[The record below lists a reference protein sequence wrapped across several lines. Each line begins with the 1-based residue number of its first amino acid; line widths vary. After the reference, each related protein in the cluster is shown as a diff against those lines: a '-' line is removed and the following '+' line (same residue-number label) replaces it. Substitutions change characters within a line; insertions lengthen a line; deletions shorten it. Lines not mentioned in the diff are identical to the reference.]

1 MSVKFKIQYFLT
13 RASRRALLHV
23 RFFVLQIEWLFRP
36 LSWDSQRWAQI
47 PAQTGLFRR
56 ICLLRVLIQTWPTR
70 PPSVLAELLPVM
82 KIFYLCLDITLQKL
96 IIIIIMMMIKINK
109 YLLLVSSAIE
119 SDKWRDFKAKFHSAI
134 AELQHFGRVLTTP
147 VFSITN
153 VPFALLVHTRHKIGT
168 VTKTREK
175 TVFQASF
182 AWPNRRNNILLH
194 VA

>member
-1 MSVKFKIQYFLT
+1 MKFKIQYFLT

-23 RFFVLQIEWLFRP
+23 RVFVLQIEWLFRP

-119 SDKWRDFKAKFHSAI
+119 SYKWRDFKAKVHSAI

-147 VFSITN
+147 VFSIIN
-153 VPFALLVHTRHKIGT
+153 VPFALLVHTRHKTGT
-168 VTKTREK
+168 VKKTREK

>member
-1 MSVKFKIQYFLT
+1 MKFKIQYFLT

-23 RFFVLQIEWLFRP
+23 RVFVLQIEWLFRP

-47 PAQTGLFRR
+47 PARTSLFRR

-82 KIFYLCLDITLQKL
+82 KIFYLCLDIKLQKL

-119 SDKWRDFKAKFHSAI
+119 SYKWRDFKAKVHSAI

-147 VFSITN
+147 VFSIIN
-153 VPFALLVHTRHKIGT
+153 VPFALLVHTRHKTGT
-168 VTKTREK
+168 VKKTREK

>member
-1 MSVKFKIQYFLT
+1 MKFKIQYFLT

-23 RFFVLQIEWLFRP
+23 RIFVLQIEWLFRP

-82 KIFYLCLDITLQKL
+82 KIFYLCLDITLLKL

-109 YLLLVSSAIE
+109 YLLLVSRAIE
-119 SDKWRDFKAKFHSAI
+119 SYKWRDFKAKVHSAI

-147 VFSITN
+147 VFSIIN

-168 VTKTREK
+168 VKKTREK

-182 AWPNRRNNILLH
+182 AWPNRRNNILHH

>member
-1 MSVKFKIQYFLT
+1 MKFKIQYFLT

-23 RFFVLQIEWLFRP
+23 RVFVLQIEWLFRP

-47 PAQTGLFRR
+47 PARTSLFRR

-119 SDKWRDFKAKFHSAI
+119 SYKWRDFKAKVHSAI

-147 VFSITN
+147 VFSIIN
-153 VPFALLVHTRHKIGT
+153 VPFALLVHTRHKTGT
-168 VTKTREK
+168 VKKTREK

>member
-1 MSVKFKIQYFLT
+1 MKFKIQYFLT
-13 RASRRALLHV
+13 RGSRRALLHV
-23 RFFVLQIEWLFRP
+23 RVFALQIEWLFRP

-47 PAQTGLFRR
+47 PARTSLFRR
-56 ICLLRVLIQTWPTR
+56 ICLLRVLRQTWPTHL
-70 PPSVLAELLPVM
+70 PSVLAELLPVM

-119 SDKWRDFKAKFHSAI
+119 SYKWRDFKAKVHSAI

-147 VFSITN
+147 VFSIIN
-153 VPFALLVHTRHKIGT
+153 IPFALLVHTRHKTGT
-168 VTKTREK
+168 VKKTREK

>member
-1 MSVKFKIQYFLT
+1 MKFKIQYFLT

-23 RFFVLQIEWLFRP
+23 RVFVLQIEWLFRP

-56 ICLLRVLIQTWPTR
+56 ICLLRVLRQTWPTR
-70 PPSVLAELLPVM
+70 LPSVLAELLPVM

-119 SDKWRDFKAKFHSAI
+119 SYKWRDFKAKVHSAI

-147 VFSITN
+147 VFSIIN
-153 VPFALLVHTRHKIGT
+153 VPFALLVHTRHKTGT
-168 VTKTREK
+168 VKKTREK

>member
-1 MSVKFKIQYFLT
+1 MKFKIQYFLT

-23 RFFVLQIEWLFRP
+23 RVFVLQIEWLFRP

-119 SDKWRDFKAKFHSAI
+119 SYKWRDFKAKFHSAI
-134 AELQHFGRVLTTP
+134 AELQHFGRVLTTSL
-147 VFSITN
+147 FSIIN
-153 VPFALLVHTRHKIGT
+153 IPFALLVHTRHKIGT

-175 TVFQASF
+175 TVFQANLT
-182 AWPNRRNNILLH
+182 WPNRRNNILHH

>member
-1 MSVKFKIQYFLT
+1 MKFKIQYFLT
-13 RASRRALLHV
+13 RGSRRALLHV
-23 RFFVLQIEWLFRP
+23 RVFALQIEWLFRP

-47 PAQTGLFRR
+47 PARTSLFRR
-56 ICLLRVLIQTWPTR
+56 ICLLRVLRQTWPTHL
-70 PPSVLAELLPVM
+70 PSVLAELLPVM

-119 SDKWRDFKAKFHSAI
+119 SYKWRDFKAKVHSAI
-134 AELQHFGRVLTTP
+134 AELQHFGGVLTTP
-147 VFSITN
+147 VFSIIN
-153 VPFALLVHTRHKIGT
+153 VPFALLVHTRHKTGT
-168 VTKTREK
+168 VKKTREK

>member
-1 MSVKFKIQYFLT
+1 MKFKIQYFLT

-23 RFFVLQIEWLFRP
+23 RVFALQIEWLFRP
-36 LSWDSQRWAQI
+36 LSSGSQRWAQI
-47 PAQTGLFRR
+47 PARTSLFRR
-56 ICLLRVLIQTWPTR
+56 ICLLRVLRQTWPTR

-119 SDKWRDFKAKFHSAI
+119 SYKWRDFKAKVHSAI

-147 VFSITN
+147 VFSIIN
-153 VPFALLVHTRHKIGT
+153 VPFALLVHTRHKTGT
-168 VTKTREK
+168 VKKTREK
-175 TVFQASF
+175 TVFQALGPTVVITYYF
-182 AWPNRRNNILLH
+182 T
-194 VA
+194 

>member
-1 MSVKFKIQYFLT
+1 
-13 RASRRALLHV
+13 
-23 RFFVLQIEWLFRP
+23 
-36 LSWDSQRWAQI
+36 
-47 PAQTGLFRR
+47 
-56 ICLLRVLIQTWPTR
+56 
-70 PPSVLAELLPVM
+70 
-82 KIFYLCLDITLQKL
+82 
-96 IIIIIMMMIKINK
+96 MMMIKINK

-119 SDKWRDFKAKFHSAI
+119 SYKWRDFKAKFHSAI

-147 VFSITN
+147 VFSIIN
-153 VPFALLVHTRHKIGT
+153 IPFALLVHTRHKIGT